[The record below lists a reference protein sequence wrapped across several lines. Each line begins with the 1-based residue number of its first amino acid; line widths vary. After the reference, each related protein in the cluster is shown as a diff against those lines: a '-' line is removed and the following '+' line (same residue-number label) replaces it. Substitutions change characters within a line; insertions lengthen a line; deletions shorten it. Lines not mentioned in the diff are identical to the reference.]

1 MKNQILNNDEV
12 LKKLERITHQII
24 EDNYNKK
31 SLVIVGISK
40 NGFSLAEYFAKKL
53 KSEFNISLIELKI
66 NKKSPAI
73 ENIVLIPDFNL
84 ENKKVIL
91 IDDVLNTGKTLMH
104 AAAYLTSKQVA
115 GMKTISLIDRRHR
128 SFPIKADWAGLTL
141 STTLLEH
148 ISVEITNG
156 KYEVFLV

>member
-53 KSEFNISLIELKI
+53 KK
-66 NKKSPAI
+66 
-73 ENIVLIPDFNL
+73 
-84 ENKKVIL
+84 
-91 IDDVLNTGKTLMH
+91 
-104 AAAYLTSKQVA
+104 
-115 GMKTISLIDRRHR
+115 
-128 SFPIKADWAGLTL
+128 
-141 STTLLEH
+141 
-148 ISVEITNG
+148 
-156 KYEVFLV
+156 